1 MQKMPPIVSKKL
13 RGVSAVWQDFQTRLP
28 VKLRTVQNEQNY
40 QTMVNFL
47 DELVDEMGD
56 QESHPLIGLLD
67 IVSMFVYDYE
77 ERDIENSDSGR
88 PAVRRDMRP
97 KNRATVSRA
106 NKSSR
111 ARISAQ
117 SDGAIVYR
125 GIKIPRI
132 NGKRSPTSLALREA
146 LLTKYRR

>member
-1 MQKMPPIVSKKL
+1 MPPIVSKKL

-47 DELVDEMGD
+47 DELVDEIGD

-88 PAVRRDMRP
+88 HAVRRDMRP
-97 KNRATVSRA
+97 NNRATPA

-117 SDGAIVYR
+117 SAGAVVDR

-132 NGKRSPTSLALREA
+132 TGKPSPTSLALRDA
-146 LLTKYRR
+146 LLTKYRK